1 MNCNEIRLLIPA
13 FLDAEVSE
21 NERKIIQDHIS
32 FCNSCRRETLELA
45 SVQEKLKK
53 AFQTAAEDCLVP
65 DDRWNQLL
73 RQISSQSRVPA
84 MDKNRTGLLGGIR
97 AKKRWKV
104 GLAGTAAAIL
114 VLAAVLVPTL
124 LGPNEEVLAI
134 EIALKDPEVLAML
147 EQYEIDPK
155 NLGDESAFYIDDA
168 SKLVI
173 EVKPG
178 VWIVVDVDTG
188 HKEVASVKVESLSG
202 ITEQDILELAATDS
216 AIKQI
221 IEAGAR
227 VEEIHT
233 SLFYPSSLHIYN
245 EYPFSKLDF
254 DPQEML
260 GLVSGVSLTYQ
271 KEYYT
276 VFVNHTLGKVALV
289 IKPGDIQITYSQSTT
304 TVTRTVPSRENGE

>member
-1 MNCNEIRLLIPA
+1 MNCNEIQLLIPA
-13 FLDAEVSE
+13 FLDKEVSE
-21 NERKIIQDHIS
+21 NERRIIQDHIS
-32 FCNSCRRETLELA
+32 LCNSCRHEIQALA
-45 SVQEKLKK
+45 SLQEKLRT
-53 AFQTAAEDCLVP
+53 AFQIAAQECLVP
-65 DDRWNQLL
+65 DDSWSRLA
-73 RQISSQSRVPA
+73 RKISSQSRAPA

-97 AKKRWKV
+97 AKNRWKV
-104 GLAGTAAAIL
+104 GLAGTAAAVL
-114 VLAAVLVPTL
+114 VLAAVLVPVL
-124 LGPNEEVLAI
+124 LRPNEEVLAR

-147 EQYEIDPK
+147 EQYEVDPE

-173 EVKPG
+173 EAEPG

-202 ITEQDILELAATDS
+202 VTEQDILELASTDS
-216 AIKQI
+216 TIKQI
-221 IEAGAR
+221 LEDGAR

-233 SLFYPSSLHIYN
+233 SLFYPSSLYIYK
-245 EYPFSKLDF
+245 EYPFSGLDF

-271 KEYYT
+271 EEYYT

-289 IKPGDIQITYSQSTT
+289 IKPGDIQITYSESTT
-304 TVTRTVPSRENGE
+304 TVTRTVPGR